1 MVEKIKIKWDLVG
14 IVFKML
20 IGLNWIRINS
30 AEGFYLIVVLM
41 MEDCFLAYLM
51 SLSQLH
57 MLYGVKWEDDS

>member
-1 MVEKIKIKWDLVG
+1 
-14 IVFKML
+14 ML